1 MFLKEYKGEHAPHFG
16 TSKETCSLTVS
27 RLQLH
32 QRYVSDKLT
41 CQPHVALRLQNVVLQ
56 FASEIHSA
64 DIILTALLW
73 TERINLSKR
82 IVSST
87 TGTTG
92 PAQIH
97 APQSPLAVTSHRR
110 NYAWACAE
118 VITDVLLSSC
128 GSRCTSSYF
137 VQSAKSQAQI
147 TVVTDLQTEPQK
159 YL

>member
-64 DIILTALLW
+64 DIYSRPCFELKESTFQS
-73 TERINLSKR
+73 ELS
-82 IVSST
+82 
-87 TGTTG
+87 
-92 PAQIH
+92 
-97 APQSPLAVTSHRR
+97 L
-110 NYAWACAE
+110 
-118 VITDVLLSSC
+118 VLL
-128 GSRCTSSYF
+128 
-137 VQSAKSQAQI
+137 VPLVLHKSMH
-147 TVVTDLQTEPQK
+147 PNPH
-159 YL
+159 